1 MFKEQRHN
9 GKNIFFSGSAAL
21 LFIWS
26 LFKSITHSIV
36 LCGEKNSKCGIV
48 FSDRH
53 KMISIDICNIFSFH
67 ICFFLELS
75 EDYDLVTR
83 LQKFI
88 MV

>member
-1 MFKEQRHN
+1 M
-9 GKNIFFSGSAAL
+9 
-21 LFIWS
+21 
-26 LFKSITHSIV
+26 
-36 LCGEKNSKCGIV
+36 V

-67 ICFFLELS
+67 ICFFLELN